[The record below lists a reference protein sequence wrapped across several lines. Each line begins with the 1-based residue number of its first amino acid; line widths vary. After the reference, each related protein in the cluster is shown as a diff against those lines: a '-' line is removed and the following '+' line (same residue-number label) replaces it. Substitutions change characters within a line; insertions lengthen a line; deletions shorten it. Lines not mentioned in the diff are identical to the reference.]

1 MLTFDFQGRR
11 RAFAMPSKT
20 TLATPATANPEWQHI
35 DGTGQVV
42 GRLAVQIAT
51 ILRGKHKPTY
61 TPHIDTGDFV
71 IVTNVEKIE
80 FTGNKWE
87 QKTYQTYSRYPGGQ
101 KIIPAKVMR
110 DKKPEEILY
119 QAVKRMV
126 PRSRLGRAQL
136 AKLKMYAGPQ
146 HPHQAQKPKDF
157 KLT

>member
-1 MLTFDFQGRR
+1 M
-11 RAFAMPSKT
+11 KT
-20 TLATPATANPEWQHI
+20 YVATPLKRERNWL
-35 DGTGQVV
+35 VV
-42 GRLAVQIAT
+42 DASGRTLGRLATQIADA
-51 ILRGKHKPTY
+51 LRGKTKPEY

-110 DKKPEEILY
+110 DRKPAEILY

-126 PRSRLGRAQL
+126 PRSRLGRAQM
-136 AKLKMYAGPQ
+136 AKLKMYAGPK
-146 HPHQAQKPKDF
+146 HPHQAQQPTEFKPA
-157 KLT
+157 

>member
-20 TLATPATANPEWQHI
+20 TLATPATAKPEWLHI
-35 DGTGQVV
+35 DGTGQIV

-61 TPHIDTGDFV
+61 TPHVDTGDFV
-71 IVTNVEKIE
+71 IVTNVDKIE

-87 QKTYQTYSRYPGGQ
+87 QKTYQTYSRHPGGQ
-101 KIIPAKVMR
+101 KIIPAKELR
-110 DKKPEEILY
+110 AKKPEEILY

-146 HPHQAQKPKDF
+146 HPHQAQKPKEF